1 VLKIPMFR
9 IALGRLLGMPV
20 FGYEAVDARLA
31 HVSGTLVAATPREA
45 RDMLRERGLT
55 VQTVTGAEESRGSGR
70 WWLGRRS
77 VSGAKVV
84 SFIRELSTLLAVGIP
99 LLDAID
105 AIHKQHR
112 GRFGAA
118 LLNLRD
124 RVSSGIGLAEAMREQ
139 PGVFDEMC
147 VSLTEVGENTGT
159 LDTALERVADFK
171 ERQAALRNKLATA
184 LIYPLIVLIMAIGV
198 SLLLMTVVVPNLLG
212 TLADAGRPLP
222 LPTRIVKFASDWLV
236 HRWWV
241 LLIVAIAIVVGVRL
255 ILIHPRGRLAWHRAQ
270 LRLPI
275 AGDLIRKQA
284 IVRLCVILS
293 TLLRSGTVFIRAI
306 QIARKSV
313 PNAVLND
320 ALVRCEEA
328 VGAGRDISAALDET
342 GAFPPVVVQVFSVGQ
357 QSGRLEEMLD
367 RLATD
372 YDRQVSV
379 ASQRLAAIL
388 EPVLILALVLL
399 VGFIGLAT
407 ILPMLEAASAL

>member
-1 VLKIPMFR
+1 
-9 IALGRLLGMPV
+9 MPV
-20 FGYEAVDARLA
+20 FGYEAVDVRLA
-31 HVSGTLVAATPREA
+31 RVSGTLIAATPREA

-55 VQTVTGAEESRGSGR
+55 VQAVTAGGESRGSSGSSI
-70 WWLGRRS
+70 GRRP
-77 VSGAKVV
+77 VAGAKVI

-105 AIHKQHR
+105 AIHRQHR
-112 GRFGAA
+112 GRFGAV
-118 LLNLRD
+118 LLTLRD
-124 RVSSGIGLAEAMREQ
+124 RVSSGVSLAEAMREQ

-147 VSLTEVGENTGT
+147 VSLTEVGENAGT
-159 LDTALERVADFK
+159 LEVALERVAEFK

-184 LIYPLIVLIMAIGV
+184 LIYPLIVLIMAVGV

-222 LPTRIVKFASDWLV
+222 TPTRIVKFASDWLV
-236 HRWWV
+236 HRWW
-241 LLIVAIAIVVGVRL
+241 LLLVTVIAAALGIRL
-255 ILIHPRGRLAWHRAQ
+255 ALLRPRGRRAWHRAQ

-275 AGDLIRKQA
+275 VGDLIRKQA

-293 TLLRSGTVFIRAI
+293 TLLRSGMVFIRAI

-313 PNAVLND
+313 PNAVMND
-320 ALVRCEEA
+320 ALRNCEEA
-328 VGAGRDISAALDET
+328 VVAGRDISAALDET

-367 RLATD
+367 RLAVD
-372 YDRQVSV
+372 YDRQVTV